1 MLVASDGIYHGAY
14 SHPRGYG
21 CFARILRRCVREME
35 AVTLEEAI
43 YKMSGFPAERF
54 NIKDRGRLQPGYGA
68 DVVIFDPA
76 TVADRATW
84 DEARLEPTGIDYV
97 LVNGQVAIKHGK
109 PTGCLPG
116 RVLR

>member
-1 MLVASDGIYHGAY
+1 
-14 SHPRGYG
+14 
-21 CFARILRRCVREME
+21 
-35 AVTLEEAI
+35 VTLEEAI

-84 DEARLEPTGIDYV
+84 DDARLEPVGIDYV
-97 LVNGQVAIKHGK
+97 IVNGQVAVEHGK